1 MDSRTLALLQEQ
13 AQAELEAAMRREEE
27 GQLTQKLLHSDTKA
41 KRERVNLLE
50 KQRRLAEKVR
60 ISEFPWG
67 PCVSVCVCMEW
78 SGISVKNS

>member
-1 MDSRTLALLQEQ
+1 
-13 AQAELEAAMRREEE
+13 
-27 GQLTQKLLHSDTKA
+27 
-41 KRERVNLLE
+41 VNLLD